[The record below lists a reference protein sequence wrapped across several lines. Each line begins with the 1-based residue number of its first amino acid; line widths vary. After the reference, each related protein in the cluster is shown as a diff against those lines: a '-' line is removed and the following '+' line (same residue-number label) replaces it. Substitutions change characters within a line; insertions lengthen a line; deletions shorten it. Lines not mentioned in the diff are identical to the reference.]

1 MDSSF
6 LYQLSVWAIPV
17 LIAITFHEAAHGYVA
32 WRLGDATAYER
43 GRVTFNPVR
52 HVDPFGTIVLP
63 GLLLL
68 LPAPIVFGWAKPVPI
83 NMERLRNP
91 VRDMVWVALAGPV
104 ANLLLAFASALLFQ
118 WLPLAGD
125 VGGWLAAVLWAS
137 MLINVIL
144 AVFNLL
150 PLPPL
155 DGGRVAVGILPYPIA
170 RRLARLEPAGLLILI
185 SLLLVVPMASQAAGL
200 DLDMFSLLV
209 LEPAAKLREAILWLT
224 APF

>member
-1 MDSSF
+1 MDSSIF
-6 LYQLSVWAIPV
+6 YQLSVWAIPV
-17 LIAITFHEAAHGYVA
+17 LIAITFHAAAHGYVA
-32 WRLGDATAYER
+32 WRLGDPTAYER

-68 LPAPIVFGWAKPVPI
+68 LPAPFVFGWAKPVPV

-91 VRDMVWVALAGPV
+91 VRDMVWVALAGPF
-104 ANLLLAFASALLFQ
+104 ANLLLAFASAVLFQ
-118 WLPLAGD
+118 WLPLEGE
-125 VGGWLAAVLWAS
+125 VGRWLASVLWAS

-170 RRLARLEPAGLLILI
+170 RRLARLEPVGLLILVC
-185 SLLLVVPMASQAAGL
+185 LLLIVPMASHAAGL
-200 DLDMFSLLV
+200 DLDIFSLLV
-209 LEPAAKLREAILWLT
+209 LDPAIWLRSAILWLA
-224 APF
+224 APL